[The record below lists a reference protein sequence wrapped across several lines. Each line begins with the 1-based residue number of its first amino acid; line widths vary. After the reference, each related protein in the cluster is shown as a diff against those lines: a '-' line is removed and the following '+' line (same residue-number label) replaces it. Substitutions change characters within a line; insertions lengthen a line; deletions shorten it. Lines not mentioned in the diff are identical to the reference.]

1 MNASSRFATRHFV
14 APQDAETQ
22 LADRLPMH
30 ILLPYLLAAMSLA
43 LAYGAS
49 FLLADALVAA
59 GYAASRAGTVIG
71 VGIVAT
77 LVGSVFAGRWAERM
91 GILLLIACAAGA
103 MAMAMACFALMGAG
117 GLPMAYAGGLLL
129 GLGGPCSTCWRR
141 SC

>member
-91 GILLLIACAAGA
+91 GILPCAAGA

-117 GLPMAYAGGLLL
+117 GCRWPTRAVCCWAW
-129 GLGGPCSTCWRR
+129 GGPCSTCWRR